1 MTKGGRPLLVAERRA
16 AIIKKLEAHGSVRVA
31 DLSAQFGVTEET
43 IRRDLEELERQK
55 VLKRTYGGAVKAT
68 GTGYEL
74 PHAKR
79 RLKNAAE
86 KAKIAKAAVSLI
98 REGDTVSFDASTTVL
113 RLCQELH
120 HMSGLTVLTN
130 SIQVLLE
137 LSGRPGIVAIGTGGT
152 LRETAL
158 SFVGPIAERTMAE
171 HHVDKAFLSCKGLS
185 VEKGLTDS
193 NELEVE
199 LKKLMIRAAQEVIVL
214 ADHTKFGYTG
224 FARIAT
230 IDAIDTIVTDD
241 GVDPKEIQP
250 FIDAGINVIVA
261 GES

>member
-1 MTKGGRPLLVAERRA
+1 
-16 AIIKKLEAHGSVRVA
+16 
-31 DLSAQFGVTEET
+31 
-43 IRRDLEELERQK
+43 
-55 VLKRTYGGAVKAT
+55 
-68 GTGYEL
+68 
-74 PHAKR
+74 
-79 RLKNAAE
+79 
-86 KAKIAKAAVSLI
+86 
-98 REGDTVSFDASTTVL
+98 
-113 RLCQELH
+113 
-120 HMSGLTVLTN
+120 MSGLTVLTN